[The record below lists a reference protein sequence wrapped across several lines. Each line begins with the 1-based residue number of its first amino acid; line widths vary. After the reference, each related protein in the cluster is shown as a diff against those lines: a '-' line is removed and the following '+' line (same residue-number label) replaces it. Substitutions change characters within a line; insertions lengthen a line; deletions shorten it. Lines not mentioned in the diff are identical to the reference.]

1 MHAQRVAKKLAIAGG
16 VINKL
21 RCYAPISI
29 LRCVYFSFVYYHL
42 QYCVSKWGNST
53 AKYINKIQV
62 QQSYIIKIISKAPF
76 YKPKFLPLCNELKL
90 LKLNNRFRLQVL
102 KMMCKF
108 KTNSLPKCFSDFFK
122 IPSNVHSYTT
132 SYASG
137 DNYSLTRFKITI
149 SQRSIRYVGPKLWN
163 ELPSDLK
170 NYAQKIFACLLNK

>member
-16 VINKL
+16 IINKL

-29 LRCVYFSFVYYHL
+29 SRCVYFSFVYYHL

-62 QQSYIIKIISKAPF
+62 QQSYIIKIISKASRTYIFIILQKITLSKSSF
-76 YKPKFLPLCNELKL
+76 YKSKFLPLYNELKL

-108 KTNSLPKCFSDFFK
+108 KTNSLPKCFNDFFK
-122 IPSNVHSYTT
+122 IPSIMFIHTLPDTPLVIITPSRISKSPSHNVQS
-132 SYASG
+132 
-137 DNYSLTRFKITI
+137 
-149 SQRSIRYVGPKLWN
+149 VM
-163 ELPSDLK
+163 
-170 NYAQKIFACLLNK
+170 